1 MTGMDRVLARYRARG
16 HGGHFGPLLVWTLI
30 GATATAGGVVGV
42 VAAIVGGRVLRHHR
56 ARRAA
61 S

>member
-30 GATATAGGVVGV
+30 GASATAGGV

-61 S
+61 A